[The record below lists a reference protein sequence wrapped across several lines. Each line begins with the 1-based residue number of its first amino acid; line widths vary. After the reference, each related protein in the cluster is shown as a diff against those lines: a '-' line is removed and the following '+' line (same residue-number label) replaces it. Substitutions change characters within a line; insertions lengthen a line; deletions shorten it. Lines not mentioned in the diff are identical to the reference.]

1 MNKEILNQ
9 IPPDEQTLASKLD
22 SVAEDMQLSQTFEWE
37 LENQL
42 MEKYKTKTQPPW
54 QGWQIKIIP
63 ALGWA
68 IVAIGAVSL
77 LNWTMRSLSPDL
89 QPSTAETPTPTLSF
103 EQNVRQG
110 NLCAGPLAVAHNFSV
125 SLTNEDKTGFVTLDE
140 GTTLEE
146 VRSMAW
152 SPDGTKLAVVGNT
165 AGRGNIF
172 VQDFG
177 RSLQYVISGPPV
189 GYLRGASWSLDGKQL
204 LMWSSQNNSILYVV
218 HTDGK
223 DLIERQ
229 LDAQIFGTPQF
240 SPRNESI
247 VFYGADSASAGLF
260 EYRLDGSQVRLISSL
275 VENENTFA
283 WSPDGS
289 SIAYFIADRTL
300 GEALLVLE
308 NYASREKNVLANL
321 PIPKGS
327 GSSIPDAAN
336 LTWSA
341 DGRFLVFEFGRG
353 ASDRAIYLAR
363 VDSTELVKLADS
375 AHAPAISADGRCLA
389 YIGNKQ
395 VFILDLGSTPFPST
409 PVFLADLPVGQAIAD
424 FRLDKL
430 QWRPMQ
436 P

>member
-9 IPPDEQTLASKLD
+9 IPPDEQSMASKLD

-42 MEKYKTKTQPPW
+42 MEKYKTKTQPL
-54 QGWQIKIIP
+54 QGWHIKIIP

-68 IVAIGAVSL
+68 IVAIGAVFL

-125 SLTNEDKTGFVTLDE
+125 SLTNEDKTGFVMLDE

-165 AGRGNIF
+165 AGGGNIF
-172 VQDFG
+172 VKDFE
-177 RSLQYVISGPPV
+177 RSRQYIVSNSEV
-189 GYLRGASWSLDGKQL
+189 GYLRGAAWSLDGKQL
-204 LMWSSQNNSILYVV
+204 IMWSSQNNSILYVV
-218 HTDGK
+218 HADGN
-223 DLIERQ
+223 DLVETQ
-229 LDAQIFGTPQF
+229 LDAQIFSTPQF
-240 SPRNESI
+240 SPGNESI
-247 VFYGADSASAGLF
+247 VFYGADSSSAGLF

-275 VENENTFA
+275 VENESTFA

-300 GEALLVLE
+300 GEALLVVE

-327 GSSIPDAAN
+327 GSTIPDAAN

-353 ASDRAIYLAR
+353 TSDRAVYLVHA
-363 VDSTELVKLADS
+363 DATGFTKLADS

-389 YIGNKQ
+389 YISNKQ
-395 VFILDLGSTPFPST
+395 VFVLDLTSTTFPST
-409 PVFLADLPVGQAIAD
+409 PVLLADLPVGRAIAD
-424 FRLDKL
+424 FRLDQL
-430 QWRPMQ
+430 QWKP
-436 P
+436 